1 MILNFYSNGD
11 EHCIDA
17 FEAPLY
23 FDITSKS
30 NISVSNSKSE
40 IIVNRSKVTIR
51 RDWPGYTCIYYYISE
66 GRIIVSDDIKHIPTE
81 FVNLSVGR
89 VGKFLSDRKHYT
101 DETIYENINELP
113 PGFEI
118 VIDLSNP
125 LDYVVKSHFTPI
137 SRTSDKSYSEIQ
149 TEYMDTLSEVLLKSA
164 SLDDD
169 IVVAFSGGSDSLLL
183 LQEIKRL
190 GYKNVELVTFCV
202 EGDVVQKEYANK
214 SASYFDATVTAIEI
228 DPKDA
233 IHCWENYIKGVYQ
246 CMSELRLD
254 GMPIYLLKFYEYV
267 DSRYDNAKIIWGSQY
282 SIISPTV
289 STNSLGLFNFL
300 TFFTK
305 YIPVLPDSMLEKI
318 LERYLVCKVGHCS
331 DKVRTE
337 YVNRFKCALDTG
349 EISQIA
355 NLTLCD
361 NYNSLK
367 RWWMHHRDQTISF
380 NEYNSRNVYPF
391 HEQCYQE
398 RMLNYS
404 LKERVGG
411 WKNLLKLPGQYK
423 TLFYDLLRKD
433 IPKNSYSRGNYK
445 TLDEFF
451 TLFKNESTYQ
461 YFKEQFSKDEVKSL
475 ASKVGLVLPGTFEDY
490 LQLDTLEVE
499 KFTGLIFCVNN
510 RDYHEIR

>member
-1 MILNFYSNGD
+1 LILNFYSNGD
-11 EHCIDA
+11 EFCVDT
-17 FEAPLY
+17 FNTPFY

-40 IIVNRSKVTIR
+40 IIVDRNKITLR

-66 GRIIVSDDIKHIPTE
+66 ERIIISDDIKHIPTE
-81 FVNLSVGR
+81 FVNLSVER
-89 VGKFLSDRKHYT
+89 VGNFLKDRKHYT
-101 DETIYENINELP
+101 DKTIYENINELP

-118 VIDLSNP
+118 TIDLDNP
-125 LDYVVKSHFTPI
+125 LDYEVKSHFVPI
-137 SRTSDKSYSEIQ
+137 ARTSKKSYSEIKV
-149 TEYMDTLSEVLLKSA
+149 EYMDILSEVLLKSA

-169 IVVAFSGGSDSLLL
+169 IVLAFSGGSDSLLI
-183 LQEIKRL
+183 LQELKKL

-214 SASYFDATVTAIEI
+214 SASYFGANVTAIEI
-228 DPKDA
+228 DPKEA
-233 IHCWENYIKGVYQ
+233 IHCWEDYIKGVYQ

-282 SIISPTV
+282 SIISPSI
-289 STNSLGLFNFL
+289 STKGLGLFNVL
-300 TFFTK
+300 TLFTK
-305 YIPVLPDSMLEKI
+305 YIPIMPTSMLEKI
-318 LERYLVCKVGHCS
+318 LERYLIYKADHCS

-337 YVNRFKCALDTG
+337 YVNRFRKALDTG
-349 EISQIA
+349 EPSQIA
-355 NLTLCD
+355 NLALCD

-380 NEYNSRNVYPF
+380 NEYNSKNIYPF
-391 HEQCYQE
+391 HERDFQE
-398 RMLNYS
+398 RMMNYS

-423 TLFYDLLRKD
+423 KLFYDLLRKD
-433 IPKNSYSRGNYK
+433 IPKSSYSKGNYK

-451 TLFKNESTYQ
+451 TLFKNESTYH
-461 YFKEQFSKDEVKSL
+461 YFKDQFSRDEVKSI
-475 ASKVGLVLPGTFEDY
+475 ASQVGLVLPDTYEGY
-490 LQLDTLEVE
+490 LQLNTLEVE

-510 RDYHEIR
+510 RDYHEVR

>member
-1 MILNFYSNGD
+1 MILNFYSSGD
-11 EHCIDA
+11 ERCINS
-17 FEAPLY
+17 FETPLY
-23 FDITSKS
+23 LEIISKS
-30 NISVSNSKSE
+30 NLSVSKSKSE
-40 IIVNRSKVTIR
+40 VIIDRSHITIR
-51 RDWPGYTCIYYYISE
+51 RDWPGYTFVYYYISE
-66 GRIIVSDDIKHIPTE
+66 ELIIVSDDIKRIPTE
-81 FVNLSVGR
+81 FVNLSVSR

-118 VIDLSNP
+118 VIDLTNP
-125 LDYVVKSHFTPI
+125 LDYVVKSYFTPI

-169 IVVAFSGGSDSLLL
+169 VVLAFSGGSDSLLL
-183 LQEIKRL
+183 LQEVKRL

-202 EGDVVQKEYANK
+202 KGDVVQKEYANN
-214 SASYFDATVTAIEI
+214 SASFFDASVTVIEI

-267 DSRYDNAKIIWGSQY
+267 DSRYANAKIIWGSQY

-289 STNSLGLFNFL
+289 STNGLVLFNFL
-300 TFFTK
+300 TLFTK
-305 YIPVLPDSMLEKI
+305 YIPLLPSSVLEKI
-318 LERYLVCKVGHCS
+318 LERYLVYKAGHCS
-331 DKVRTE
+331 DKIRIE
-337 YVNRFKCALDTG
+337 YINRFNRALDTG
-349 EISQIA
+349 EVSQIA
-355 NLTLCD
+355 NITLLD

-380 NEYNSRNVYPF
+380 NGYKSKNVYPF
-391 HEQCYQE
+391 HEQCFQE

-411 WKNLLKLPGQYK
+411 WMNLLKLPLRYK
-423 TLFYDLLRKD
+423 TLFYDLLRND
-433 IPKNSYSRGNYK
+433 IPKTSYSRGNYK

-461 YFKEQFSKDEVKSL
+461 YFNDQFSRNEVKSL
-475 ASKVGLVLPGTFEDY
+475 ASKVGLALPGTFEEY

-499 KFTGLIFCVNN
+499 KFTGLIFCVFN
-510 RDYHEIR
+510 RDYNEIR